1 MAAANQDFDIPTQ
14 LKDGIRAF
22 MLDAHNPI
30 NGTDSQAIELCHQS
44 CNLLDAGNLVNTLQ
58 QIVTWLQSNPNEV
71 ITIFWENF
79 DKILTSRFM
88 SAYQSSGIMSYVY
101 PQQDATS
108 AWPTLQSMINSGKR
122 VVNFIDVGAD
132 QSVPWLMAEY
142 NYVFE
147 TPFDNSDPNG
157 WQCTVDR
164 PKNQPRN
171 MYVLNHFLSG
181 KLPASITNGQDI
193 EFPQHDVANTTNS
206 QSLQQHA
213 AACKATFGK
222 TPNFVAVDF
231 YEIGANNQNVFSV
244 VANLNNV
251 SYVPKQLG
259 NTVTAN
265 GGSNNGSSSSDVDSL
280 RVSIKFSQTMMTLGV
295 VAMFVVLKRENNN
308 NADSMASLSFINEE
322 EVVPTSKAPSTIA
335 SEKLLEKLLGDIS
348 DNDILEIKDSE
359 TVDDPITASSSTLN
373 TTAAVEEN
381 EFVREI
387 LAKGMDLREH
397 AQNIETELY
406 AAERDHESEYV
417 NQTRNFVNLHDEIQ
431 SCDKILE
438 KMENMLSVFQ
448 KDLGNISSEI
458 QSLQEKSLTMS
469 IKLKNR
475 TAVEEQLSAVLDG
488 IVIPPPMIKKIT
500 EGEVDE
506 TWLAYLNELNRKM
519 IYVTKNQDKE
529 FVAFKDVGP
538 ELEKLRLKAVEK
550 IRDFLLKKIKSLR
563 IPNTNVQILQQ
574 SVFLKYKELHQFVME
589 QYPEVAIEIRQTYVN
604 TMKWYFY
611 NHFERYNR
619 GLQSLQS
626 PIGDKLDLMGY
637 DENVKKGGLFGTT
650 RIALQ
655 DKTSIFALG
664 DRIDTLRSQDAGVI
678 LVHVAENKNLRYPVE
693 ALFRS
698 FNLTFIDNASSEY
711 LFLLEFFAKDDKPA
725 VDMVRDLFA
734 EIFDSTIK
742 LGLATAKENVEHSY
756 DVVGILLCIRLNTQ
770 FALELQRRRVPA
782 LESYTNQIN
791 MLLWPRLKTIMDR
804 HIESVKKAK
813 NKLVARDVHPHYIS
827 RRYAEFAASI
837 LILNDE
843 YNDPPLKDSLT
854 RLQNEFTALLDKM
867 SLEFE
872 ERKNRYIFLIN
883 NYDLVITILSEN
895 GGKALDPEI
904 NCFKELLNSK
914 ISGYVE
920 EELHPYFGGLI
931 KFVKKAQEIKDI
943 GTISLDFS
951 NTWRQSITAI
961 NTSVIQNFSN
971 FTNGTFILHAVLGQ
985 LIIYYTQFFNYLEAR
1000 IQKDDDR
1007 GEEDGGNRGNNN
1019 RGSND
1024 RMMMKLRHQP
1034 VDVQTVTAEIKR

>member
-1 MAAANQDFDIPTQ
+1 
-14 LKDGIRAF
+14 
-22 MLDAHNPI
+22 
-30 NGTDSQAIELCHQS
+30 
-44 CNLLDAGNLVNTLQ
+44 
-58 QIVTWLQSNPNEV
+58 
-71 ITIFWENF
+71 
-79 DKILTSRFM
+79 
-88 SAYQSSGIMSYVY
+88 
-101 PQQDATS
+101 
-108 AWPTLQSMINSGKR
+108 
-122 VVNFIDVGAD
+122 
-132 QSVPWLMAEY
+132 
-142 NYVFE
+142 
-147 TPFDNSDPNG
+147 
-157 WQCTVDR
+157 
-164 PKNQPRN
+164 
-171 MYVLNHFLSG
+171 
-181 KLPASITNGQDI
+181 
-193 EFPQHDVANTTNS
+193 
-206 QSLQQHA
+206 
-213 AACKATFGK
+213 
-222 TPNFVAVDF
+222 
-231 YEIGANNQNVFSV
+231 
-244 VANLNNV
+244 
-251 SYVPKQLG
+251 
-259 NTVTAN
+259 
-265 GGSNNGSSSSDVDSL
+265 
-280 RVSIKFSQTMMTLGV
+280 
-295 VAMFVVLKRENNN
+295 
-308 NADSMASLSFINEE
+308 MASLSFVNEE
-322 EVVPTSKAPSTIA
+322 EIVPTSKAPSTIV

-348 DNDILEIKDSE
+348 DTDILEIKDSE
-359 TVDDPITASSSTLN
+359 IVDDPITSSSLN
-373 TTAAVEEN
+373 TTTVVEEN
-381 EFVREI
+381 GFVREV
-387 LAKGMDLREH
+387 LEKGMDLHEY
-397 AQNIETELY
+397 AQNIEAELY
-406 AAERDHESEYV
+406 AVERDHESEYV
-417 NQTRNFVNLHDEIQ
+417 NQTRNFVDLHDEIQ
-431 SCDKILE
+431 

-448 KDLGNISSEI
+448 MDLGNISSEI
-458 QSLQEKSLTMS
+458 QSLQEKSLTMN

-475 TAVEEQLSAVLDG
+475 TAVEEQLSSVLDG

-500 EGEVDE
+500 EGDVDE
-506 TWLAYLNELNRKM
+506 TWLAYLTELNRKM

-538 ELEKLRLKAVEK
+538 ELEKLRLKAAEK

-574 SVFLKYKELHQFVME
+574 SVFLKYKELHRFVME
-589 QYPEVAIEIRQTYVN
+589 RYPEVAIEIRQTYVN

-637 DENVKKGGLFGTT
+637 DENVKKGGLFSTT

-664 DRIDTLRSQDAGVI
+664 DRIDTLRGQDAGVI
-678 LVHVAENKNLRYPVE
+678 LVHVAENKNLKYPVE

-725 VDMVRDLFA
+725 VDITRDLFA

-770 FALELQRRRVPA
+770 FALELQRRRVPS

-837 LILNDE
+837 LTLNDE
-843 YNDPPLKDSLT
+843 YNDPPLKNSLT
-854 RLQNEFTALLDKM
+854 RLQSEFTALLNKM

-872 ERKNRYIFLIN
+872 DRKNRYIFLIN

-895 GGKALDPEI
+895 GGKSLEPEI
-904 NCFKELLNSK
+904 DYFKELLNSK

-931 KFVKKAQEIKDI
+931 TFVKKAQEIKDV
-943 GTISLDFS
+943 GTVSLESFDKISLDFS

-961 NTSVIQNFSN
+961 NASVIQNFSN

-1007 GEEDGGNRGNNN
+1007 GGSGGNSNG
-1019 RGSND
+1019 GSNG

-1034 VDVQTVTAEIKR
+1034 VDVQTVTAEIKRFRSNF